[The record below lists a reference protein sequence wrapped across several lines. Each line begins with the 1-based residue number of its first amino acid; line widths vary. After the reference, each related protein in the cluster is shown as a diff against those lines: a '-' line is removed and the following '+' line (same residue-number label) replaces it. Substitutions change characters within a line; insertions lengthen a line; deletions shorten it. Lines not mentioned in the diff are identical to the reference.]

1 MGKAISVY
9 LTDAE
14 LKKMKELCD
23 NSGEC
28 PSRIVKIAIT
38 ELDVNTDTLKT
49 KRPLVHDHLV
59 IRKAPIIIKGLEK
72 T

>member
-28 PSRIVKIAIT
+28 PTRIVKIAIS
-38 ELDVNTDTLKT
+38 ELHVNADTLKT

-59 IRKAPIIIKGLEK
+59 LKEEKFKITGLDK
-72 T
+72 K